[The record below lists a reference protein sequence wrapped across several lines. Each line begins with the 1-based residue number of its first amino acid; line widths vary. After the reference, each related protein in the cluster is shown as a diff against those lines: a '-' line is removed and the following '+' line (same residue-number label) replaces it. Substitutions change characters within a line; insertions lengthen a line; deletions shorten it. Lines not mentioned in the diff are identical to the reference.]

1 MNDIYKMSIP
11 SITLQYAMPK
21 IYLARLTESVASF
34 QRASHSAIADY
45 VTAINEISR
54 ISIRNSLNSMSKVM
68 REHSMD
74 YSALISSIMKTMNS
88 VSIPRPLST
97 SEILRRQNMTY
108 DEVQA
113 TNNPVSPPDFFSP
126 DSDFYE
132 KNFDKF
138 EQNSDTNTATN
149 HFQILLK
156 HIVSI
161 LRFSGKSLLD
171 EILSILVWSPI
182 AHYSWVGFNSLIRWF
197 LTFLN

>member
-21 IYLARLTESVASF
+21 IYLARLTESVSSF

-68 REHSMD
+68 REHSMN
-74 YSALISSIMKTMNS
+74 YSAVISSVMKTMNS
-88 VSIPRPLST
+88 ISIPLPLST
-97 SEILRRQNMTY
+97 SEILRRQNMAY

-113 TNNPVSPPDFFSP
+113 TNNPVSPPDFFST

-132 KNFDKF
+132 GDFDKF
-138 EQNSDTNTATN
+138 EENSDTNTATN
-149 HFQILLK
+149 RFQILLD
-156 HIVSI
+156 HIFSI
-161 LRFSGKSLLD
+161 LLFSGKSLLG
-171 EILSILVWSPI
+171 EVLSILIWSRI
-182 AHYSWVGFNSLIRWF
+182 VHYSWVGFNSLIHWF

>member
-68 REHSMD
+68 REHSMN
-74 YSALISSIMKTMNS
+74 YSAVISSIMKTMNS

-113 TNNPVSPPDFFSP
+113 TNNPVSPPDFFIP

-161 LRFSGKSLLD
+161 LCFSGKSLLD

-182 AHYSWVGFNSLIRWF
+182 AHYSLVGFNSLIRWF

>member
-1 MNDIYKMSIP
+1 MSIP

-68 REHSMD
+68 REHSMN
-74 YSALISSIMKTMNS
+74 YSAVISSIMKTMNS

-113 TNNPVSPPDFFSP
+113 TNNPVSPPDFFIP

-138 EQNSDTNTATN
+138 KQNSDTNTATN

-161 LRFSGKSLLD
+161 LCFSGKSLLD

-182 AHYSWVGFNSLIRWF
+182 AHYSLVGFNSLIRLF